1 LQVIIS
7 FAMSINCQLVWRSLN
22 EDGSIASFGGEPMH
36 LDFLR
41 DQIWVPALIKEAK
54 RIGTVSDRSTI
65 ILAGNL
71 Q

>member
-1 LQVIIS
+1 
-7 FAMSINCQLVWRSLN
+7 MSINCQLVSRSLN

-41 DQIWVPALIKEAK
+41 DHIWVPALIKEAK
-54 RIGTVSDRSTI
+54 RILGTVSDRSTI
-65 ILAGNL
+65 ILPGKL